1 MLKKHLIFFLI
12 IFIFDLSFFS
22 VKALK
27 NQIIVK
33 IDNDI
38 ITAYELKNK
47 LKTSLILSNQKINQE
62 NIDNNKRRALAY
74 LIDLK
79 LKKIELKKYKV
90 EMDKLNVNNQLL
102 ALSSNNISEFKKKFQ
117 ALGINFD
124 LFEKELKIETAWKQL
139 MYQIYKDKVKVNQ
152 QEIDKQVL
160 GFIKNN
166 SQITEFKISE
176 IEISLDENT
185 NYLNEVNFITKEIQE
200 NGFEN
205 TAFKFSNSSS
215 AKNYGDI
222 GWINSESL
230 SSRVSKILK
239 DLKKGEISNPIKNP
253 NSLLFLKL
261 TDRKTSKVNDI
272 NAEEFKK
279 KLIEQKKNEL
289 FTLYSRSH
297 LSKLKNNSLI
307 EYK

>member
-12 IFIFDLSFFS
+12 ILIFDLSFFS

-124 LFEKELKIETAWKQL
+124 LFVKELKVETAWKQL

>member
-1 MLKKHLIFFLI
+1 M
-12 IFIFDLSFFS
+12 IFDLSFFS

-185 NYLNEVNFITKEIQE
+185 NYLDEVNFITKEIQE

>member
-12 IFIFDLSFFS
+12 ILIFDLSFFS

-124 LFEKELKIETAWKQL
+124 LFVKELKVETAWKQL

-185 NYLNEVNFITKEIQE
+185 NYLDEVNFITKEIQE

>member
-1 MLKKHLIFFLI
+1 
-12 IFIFDLSFFS
+12 
-22 VKALK
+22 
-27 NQIIVK
+27 
-33 IDNDI
+33 
-38 ITAYELKNK
+38 
-47 LKTSLILSNQKINQE
+47 
-62 NIDNNKRRALAY
+62 
-74 LIDLK
+74 
-79 LKKIELKKYKV
+79 
-90 EMDKLNVNNQLL
+90 MDKLNVNNQLL

-124 LFEKELKIETAWKQL
+124 LFVKELKVETAWKQL

-185 NYLNEVNFITKEIQE
+185 NYLDEVNFITKEIQE

-279 KLIEQKKNEL
+279 KLIDQKKNEL

>member
-12 IFIFDLSFFS
+12 ILIFDLSFFS

-124 LFEKELKIETAWKQL
+124 LFVKELKVETAWKQL

-185 NYLNEVNFITKEIQE
+185 NYLDEVNFITKEIQE

-279 KLIEQKKNEL
+279 KLIDQKKNEL

>member
-1 MLKKHLIFFLI
+1 M
-12 IFIFDLSFFS
+12 
-22 VKALK
+22 
-27 NQIIVK
+27 
-33 IDNDI
+33 
-38 ITAYELKNK
+38 
-47 LKTSLILSNQKINQE
+47 
-62 NIDNNKRRALAY
+62 
-74 LIDLK
+74 
-79 LKKIELKKYKV
+79 
-90 EMDKLNVNNQLL
+90 
-102 ALSSNNISEFKKKFQ
+102 
-117 ALGINFD
+117 
-124 LFEKELKIETAWKQL
+124 
-139 MYQIYKDKVKVNQ
+139 
-152 QEIDKQVL
+152 
-160 GFIKNN
+160 
-166 SQITEFKISE
+166 
-176 IEISLDENT
+176 DENT

>member
-102 ALSSNNISEFKKKFQ
+102 ALSSN
-117 ALGINFD
+117 
-124 LFEKELKIETAWKQL
+124 T
-139 MYQIYKDKVKVNQ
+139 
-152 QEIDKQVL
+152 
-160 GFIKNN
+160 
-166 SQITEFKISE
+166 
-176 IEISLDENT
+176 
-185 NYLNEVNFITKEIQE
+185 
-200 NGFEN
+200 
-205 TAFKFSNSSS
+205 
-215 AKNYGDI
+215 
-222 GWINSESL
+222 
-230 SSRVSKILK
+230 
-239 DLKKGEISNPIKNP
+239 
-253 NSLLFLKL
+253 
-261 TDRKTSKVNDI
+261 
-272 NAEEFKK
+272 
-279 KLIEQKKNEL
+279 
-289 FTLYSRSH
+289 
-297 LSKLKNNSLI
+297 
-307 EYK
+307 

>member
-12 IFIFDLSFFS
+12 ILIFDLSFFS

-124 LFEKELKIETAWKQL
+124 LFVKELKVETAWKQL

-289 FTLYSRSH
+289 STLYSRSH

>member
-12 IFIFDLSFFS
+12 ILIFDLSFFS

-124 LFEKELKIETAWKQL
+124 LFVKELKVETAWKQL

-185 NYLNEVNFITKEIQE
+185 NYLNEVKFITKEIQE